1 MKKVIRLTES
11 DLVKIVNK
19 VIEEQ
24 KITDNK
30 PVIPQNAKITID
42 DEALKQLNGNQSK
55 INFKKYEAPK
65 TFLDKLNAS
74 KIAFNAFHIPSE
86 GYNIAVLKTVV
97 NLPIGDD
104 TNIALS
110 CEPFNKEYGVTMCR
124 VTKKIGK

>member
-24 KITDNK
+24 KITDK
-30 PVIPQNAKITID
+30 GPVIPQNAKITID

-65 TFLDKLNAS
+65 TFLDKL
-74 KIAFNAFHIPSE
+74 
-86 GYNIAVLKTVV
+86 KT
-97 NLPIGDD
+97 
-104 TNIALS
+104 
-110 CEPFNKEYGVTMCR
+110 
-124 VTKKIGK
+124 